1 MRWLLLFVLMGLLPL
16 SGLATYTLSDSS
28 VGQLRTWALLY
39 RLQLNQQLLGQY
51 LLGDNPPV
59 EEEEDDDG
67 VEDEGDDDGAL
78 LVPEYLGLNRR
89 DRDDDA
95 DLMDAT

>member
-39 RLQLNQQLLGQY
+39 RLQLHQQPLGQY
-51 LLGDNPPV
+51 LGHNPPAEEDSDDDSV
-59 EEEEDDDG
+59 EE
-67 VEDEGDDDGAL
+67 EGDDDDVL
-78 LVPEYLGLNRR
+78 LVPEYLGFSRR

-95 DLMDAT
+95 EFMDAS